1 MRFLL
6 PVVGI
11 VVLLVTGY
19 AIQIRFSPNHV
30 SGAETRFGPSVYGLH
45 VNERDVKTLPE
56 EEVPLP

>member
-19 AIQIRFSPNHV
+19 AIQIRFSSNHD
-30 SGAETRFGPSVYGLH
+30 SGVETRFNPSVYDVH
-45 VNERDVKTLPE
+45 ANERDVKTLPGQE
-56 EEVPLP
+56 IPLP

>member
-11 VVLLVTGY
+11 VALLVTGY

-30 SGAETRFGPSVYGLH
+30 SGPETTFGPSVYDLH

-56 EEVPLP
+56 QEVPPP